1 MDWTDKGFVLSSR
14 RYGENSLIVNILTR
28 EQGRHGGLVR
38 GGASA
43 RNRGLYQPGNYLR
56 VQWRGRLLE
65 HLGSF
70 KCELIYS
77 HAADYLNTPLP
88 LLALSTATAILNGT
102 LPERSP
108 SFEFFIKLK
117 SLINELGDPGWEMA
131 YVRWELG
138 LLSDLGFGLDLTEC
152 AATGVQT
159 DLIYV
164 SPRSGK
170 AVSAA
175 AGKRF
180 HDKLL
185 SLPPFMREDASK
197 VTGKNLCQGLALTGF
212 FLNRHVLMDSK
223 TGLPPVR
230 DRLIHSFS
238 LLEEV

>member
-1 MDWTDKGFVLSSR
+1 MDWTDKGIVLSTR
-14 RYGENSLIVNILTR
+14 RYGENSLVVNVLTR

-38 GGASA
+38 GGSSA

-56 VQWRGRLLE
+56 VHWRGRLPE
-65 HLGSF
+65 HLGTF

-77 HAADYLNTPLP
+77 HAADYLNAPLP
-88 LLALSTATAILNGT
+88 LLALSAATAILDLT

-108 SFEFFIKLK
+108 SFELFLKLK
-117 SLINELGDPGWEMA
+117 TLIKYLGEPGWEMA
-131 YVRWELG
+131 YVRWELD

-175 AGKRF
+175 AGQRF

-185 SLPPFMREDASK
+185 SLPSFIKQAESK

-212 FLNRHVLMDSK
+212 FLNRHVLVDSK
-223 TGLPPVR
+223 NGLPPVR

-238 LLEEV
+238 LLEEI

>member
-65 HLGSF
+65 HLGRF

-88 LLALSTATAILNGT
+88 LLALSTATAILNVT

-117 SLINELGDPGWEMA
+117 TLIN
-131 YVRWELG
+131 
-138 LLSDLGFGLDLTEC
+138 
-152 AATGVQT
+152 
-159 DLIYV
+159 
-164 SPRSGK
+164 
-170 AVSAA
+170 
-175 AGKRF
+175 
-180 HDKLL
+180 
-185 SLPPFMREDASK
+185 
-197 VTGKNLCQGLALTGF
+197 
-212 FLNRHVLMDSK
+212 
-223 TGLPPVR
+223 
-230 DRLIHSFS
+230 
-238 LLEEV
+238 